1 MENSFIKKYSE
12 NRHIIKLFLESKE
25 NNLLTLNKIINK
37 EMMSLNSIS
46 NAIYKNTNNKF
57 EILNLLR
64 SYIHMSINRLM
75 SSDNRIYEMFITDFL
90 LRYYLEIINV
100 NKNGK

>member
-1 MENSFIKKYSE
+1 
-12 NRHIIKLFLESKE
+12 
-25 NNLLTLNKIINK
+25 
-37 EMMSLNSIS
+37 
-46 NAIYKNTNNKF
+46 
-57 EILNLLR
+57 
-64 SYIHMSINRLM
+64 MSINRLM